1 MAQRFTLFIVSHK
14 FESAIQKAIE
24 QVATRVKYGLSKE
37 VYKSIKNTTDKMP
50 WVRLT
55 LLLSMMT
62 EIR

>member
-1 MAQRFTLFIVSHK
+1 MVQRFTLFIVSHK

-50 WVRLT
+50 WVRIT
-55 LLLSMMT
+55 L
-62 EIR
+62 